1 MPEYGMRISDWSSDV
16 CSSDL
21 QRGGAAVDEETGGRA
36 GHHEA
41 GIEAAAAAESV
52 AAAEKL
58 KLHACSDFRCI
69 GFIGN
74 DNRIRI
80 SISIS
85 YYKEGLLQGRVEMAL
100 PKVVVTNWV
109 PPEVVATL
117 EPHCRVRA
125 NPGRAPW
132 PE

>member
-1 MPEYGMRISDWSSDV
+1 MVAMQMGDQDRVDRIRIDAELLHGD
-16 CSSDL
+16 

-69 GFIGN
+69 GFIGH
-74 DNRIRI
+74 DNRI
-80 SISIS
+80 SISSSMS
-85 YYKEGLLQGRVEMAL
+85 YYKEGLLQGKIGRAL
-100 PKVVVTNWV
+100 
-109 PPEVVATL
+109 
-117 EPHCRVRA
+117 VRA
-125 NPGRAPW
+125 RVGQYGQF
-132 PE
+132 